1 MNPLITMTLTLTEDG
16 NLSQRLDFD
25 STVAPAA
32 RTILQLGMLEVA
44 KTITQGG
51 MKIGPLTPIP
61 AEGS

>member
-25 STVAPAA
+25 SSVAPAA

-44 KTITQGG
+44 KAIVEGNG
-51 MKIGPLTPIP
+51 IKIHPIER